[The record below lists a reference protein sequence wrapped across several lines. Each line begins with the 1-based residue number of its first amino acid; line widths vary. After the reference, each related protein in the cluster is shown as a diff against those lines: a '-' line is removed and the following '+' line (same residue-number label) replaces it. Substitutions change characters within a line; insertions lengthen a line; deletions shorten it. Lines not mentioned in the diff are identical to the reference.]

1 MAASSLGDLHAAVPA
16 EPFVVAA
23 PAAVVVSCAC
33 MDMHSLYRLSFE
45 LVLVWT
51 CMDLYRLHLGLY
63 ALRYLLY
70 LHLDFY
76 GLNVMQIVIYEMIVT
91 FNAIYM
97 NCL

>member
-1 MAASSLGDLHAAVPA
+1 MGDLHAEVPA
-16 EPFVVAA
+16 KPFVVATPA
-23 PAAVVVSCAC
+23 ATAAVVVSCAC

-51 CMDLYRLHLGLY
+51 CMNYQCLYGLHLGLY
-63 ALRYLLY
+63 ALRY

-91 FNAIYM
+91 FDAIYM